1 MFHKKHPELGAKP
14 GSLVISPDAAPPRI
28 RLIDYSTSHHE
39 TVDDLPV
46 HEIGQHVQTPS
57 VSWVEVRGLGDRH
70 VFEELSRQLEIH
82 PLAIEDAVNV
92 PVRPKSEL
100 YPNFH
105 LVVLRMIRGLP
116 DGRLERSQVTLFV
129 GERILLT
136 VQEGQAD
143 VFDKVRRRTE
153 IGPRMRAS
161 GPDYLAYALIDL
173 VIDAYFPVIETIS
186 QRIEDLEEEITL
198 EARRSHVAAVLDL
211 RRELQELRRDMEPMR
226 DLVAALLREESSFFG
241 DDARTYLR
249 DCQDHAMQLLEVVHS
264 GLDATSQLL
273 SLHGAMMSN
282 RMNEIM
288 KVLTVMSTI
297 FIPLSFLTG
306 LYGMNFVNMPE
317 LQAQNG
323 YFVLLGV
330 MAVIVVALVLFFRHK
345 GWLHDD

>member
-1 MFHKKHPELGAKP
+1 
-14 GSLVISPDAAPPRI
+14 
-28 RLIDYSTSHHE
+28 
-39 TVDDLPV
+39 
-46 HEIGQHVQTPS
+46 
-57 VSWVEVRGLGDRH
+57 
-70 VFEELSRQLEIH
+70 
-82 PLAIEDAVNV
+82 
-92 PVRPKSEL
+92 
-100 YPNFH
+100 
-105 LVVLRMIRGLP
+105 
-116 DGRLERSQVTLFV
+116 
-129 GERILLT
+129 
-136 VQEGQAD
+136 
-143 VFDKVRRRTE
+143 
-153 IGPRMRAS
+153 MRAS